1 MNLKTYVY
9 SLVTGLLLW
18 TAATVSAFPLYLTSA
33 NGTIT
38 TTPHYGH
45 DAAST
50 TNHAKVVAVNLKQV
64 LNVISNEIY
73 LQTSGTNAPPANS
86 RIAFDPYVLSPN
98 SHRLYVTNQN
108 GYYYNLYGIAQVNI
122 EHIATNFRQ
131 LSGSGISES
140 DALVIEFQVYART
153 PDGLGFFFGTFGK
166 GKLSY
171 NRSSTTGQGKM
182 TVTASGTTYG
192 EYQSSDRGVS
202 TGTVIFSG
210 SGTPEW
216 NGPYSVFWWND

>member
-1 MNLKTYVY
+1 MKLKTFVY
-9 SLVTGLLLW
+9 SLVIGMLLW
-18 TAATVSAFPLYLTSA
+18 TAGTASAFPLYLTSA

-50 TNHAKVVAVNLKQV
+50 TNHAKVVAVNLKQLLTV
-64 LNVISNEIY
+64 VSNEIY

-86 RIAFDPYVLSPN
+86 RIAFDPYVLSGS

-122 EHIATNFRQ
+122 EHIATNFR
-131 LSGSGISES
+131 LINPSGISES
-140 DALVIEFQVYART
+140 DTLAIEFQVYART

-166 GKLSY
+166 GKLVY
-171 NRSSTTGQGKM
+171 NKGATTQLGKM
-182 TVTASGTTYG
+182 TITASGTTYG

-202 TGTVIFSG
+202 TGNVVFAG